1 MNRSVFATSCVLAG
15 PLAWH
20 LVLAE
25 PALLT
30 GPLAKLVLLA
40 EPALHAQEAP
50 RAQQPTDFTGVQL
63 KNKAPVSNE
72 ILKVKFPRPTE
83 TRLKNGM
90 ELLVLE
96 EHRSPT
102 IQVEI
107 AVPASSLNDP
117 ENVSLSAATTTLM
130 RLGTKTRD
138 ARAIA
143 ESLAALGAA
152 ISFNVGDR
160 YAYARF
166 STLTENLDAVMAL
179 AADMLFNP
187 TFPQDELDKWKNQ
200 QLSQLQQIRSLP
212 DFLATERIAKA
223 MYPDDRRS
231 FVMPT
236 AEGVKSL
243 TRDMLVAHY
252 SRIYRPEG
260 GRVTVLGDVRARD
273 ITPKLEAM
281 LADWKG
287 TGTKPPELPLPGQL
301 KGRTVIL
308 VDRPNSVQTAFYLGN
323 RAFDR
328 RNPDYIPAQ
337 VLNRVLG
344 GGPASRLFRNIREAK
359 GYTYGIS
366 SGFTASHY
374 MNMFTLQTSV
384 RTEVTGDA
392 LREMLKE
399 FADIRT
405 RAVPADELENA
416 KRALVASFALSTENQ
431 ATALSQA
438 TQIKEYG
445 FPADYWETY
454 PEKIAAVTAADVQ
467 RVAQK
472 YVPVD
477 DLVIV
482 AVGDAAKIRSVL
494 AEFGSI
500 EEWDSEGRRR

>member
-1 MNRSVFATSCVLAG
+1 MNRTLFAAFCLLVAG
-15 PLAWH
+15 SLGVA
-20 LVLAE
+20 
-25 PALLT
+25 
-30 GPLAKLVLLA
+30 G
-40 EPALHAQEAP
+40 QEAP

-63 KNKAPVSNE
+63 KNKAPISTE
-72 ILKVKFPRPTE
+72 TLRVKFPKPTE
-83 TRLKNGM
+83 SRLKNGM

-102 IQVEI
+102 IQVQI
-107 AVPASSLNDP
+107 AVPASNLNDP
-117 ENVSLSAATTTLM
+117 EGVSLSGATTTLM

-138 ARAIA
+138 AKTIA
-143 ESLAALGAA
+143 ESLAALGSSVTFS
-152 ISFNVGDR
+152 IGDR
-160 YAYARF
+160 YAYASF
-166 STLTENLDAVMAL
+166 STLTENLDATLSLMS
-179 AADMLFNP
+179 DMLFNP
-187 TFPQDELDKWKNQ
+187 AFPQDELDKWKNQ

-212 DFLATERIAKA
+212 DFLTTERLAKA

-236 AEGVKSL
+236 PEGVRGL

-252 SRIYRPEG
+252 QRIYRPEG
-260 GRVTVLGDVRARD
+260 GRITVLGDIRQRD
-273 ITPKLEAM
+273 ITPKLEAL

-287 TGTKPPELPLPGQL
+287 AGIKPPDLPIPGPL

-308 VDRPNSVQTAFYLGN
+308 VDRPKSVQTAFYLGN
-323 RAFDR
+323 RALDR

-337 VLNRVLG
+337 VMNRVLG

-374 MNMFTLQTSV
+374 MNIFTLQTSV

-392 LREMLKE
+392 LREILKE

-405 RAVPADELENA
+405 RPVPADELENA

-431 ATALSQA
+431 ATALSNA

-445 FPADYWETY
+445 FPADYWDTY
-454 PEKIAAVTAADVQ
+454 PEKISAVTAADVQ
-467 RVAQK
+467 RIAQK
-472 YVPVD
+472 YVPLD

-482 AVGDAAKIRSVL
+482 AVGDAAQIRKVL
-494 AEFGSI
+494 AEFGTI
-500 EEWDSEGRRR
+500 EEWDAEGKRR

>member
-1 MNRSVFATSCVLAG
+1 MTLRLAVAHSARSLHGRVFLAASC
-15 PLAWH
+15 
-20 LVLAE
+20 LVLASVSL
-25 PALLT
+25 P
-30 GPLAKLVLLA
+30 
-40 EPALHAQEAP
+40 AQEAP
-50 RAQQPTDFTGVQL
+50 RAQQPADFTGVEL
-63 KNKAPVSNE
+63 KNRAPVSSE
-72 ILKVKFPRPTE
+72 ILKVKFPRPAE
-83 TRLKNGM
+83 SRLKNGM

-102 IQVEI
+102 IQVQI

-117 ENVSLSAATTTLM
+117 EGSPISAATGTLM

-143 ESLAALGAA
+143 ESLAGLGAA
-152 ISFNVGDR
+152 ISFSIGDR
-160 YAYARF
+160 YAYATA
-166 STLTENLDAVMAL
+166 STLSENLDAVMAL
-179 AADMLFNP
+179 MADMLFNP
-187 TFPQDELDKWKNQ
+187 SFPQDELDKWKNQ
-200 QLSQLQQIRSLP
+200 QLSQLQQVRSIP
-212 DFLATERIAKA
+212 DFLSTERIAKA

-236 AEGVKSL
+236 VDAVKGL
-243 TRDMLVAHY
+243 TREMLIAHY
-252 SRIYRPEG
+252 ERIFRPEG
-260 GRVTVLGDVRARD
+260 GRITVLGDTSARS

-281 LADWKG
+281 LAKWTG
-287 TGTKPPELPLPGQL
+287 AGTKPPQLPMPGPL
-301 KGRTVIL
+301 KGRTIML
-308 VDRPNSVQTAFYLGN
+308 VDRANSVQTAFYLGN

-328 RNPDYIPAQ
+328 CSPDFIPAQ
-337 VLNRVLG
+337 VMNRVLG

-366 SGFTASHY
+366 SSFSASHY

-399 FADIRT
+399 FSDIRT
-405 RAVPADELENA
+405 RPVPASELENA

-431 ATALSQA
+431 ATALANA
-438 TQIKEYG
+438 TTLKEYPCL
-445 FPADYWETY
+445 PADYWDTY

-482 AVGDAAKIRSVL
+482 AVGDGAKIRSVL
-494 AEFGSI
+494 SEFGTI
-500 EEWDSEGRRR
+500 EEWDSEGRRRPAK

>member
-1 MNRSVFATSCVLAG
+1 MARLSLAVMCLLLVSATA
-15 PLAWH
+15 P
-20 LVLAE
+20 
-25 PALLT
+25 
-30 GPLAKLVLLA
+30 
-40 EPALHAQEAP
+40 AQEAP
-50 RAQQPTDFTGVQL
+50 RAQQPTDFTGVEL
-63 KNKAPVSNE
+63 KNRAPISNE

-83 TRLKNGM
+83 SRLKNGM

-102 IQVEI
+102 IQVQI

-117 ENVSLSAATTTLM
+117 EGVSLSAATTTLM
-130 RLGTKTRD
+130 RLGTSTRD

-143 ESLAALGAA
+143 ETLAALGAS
-152 ISFNVGDR
+152 INFNVGDR
-160 YAYARF
+160 YAYATV
-166 STLTENLDAVMAL
+166 STLTESLDATLAL
-179 AADMLFNP
+179 LSDMLFNA

-200 QLSQLQQIRSLP
+200 QLSQLQQLRSIP
-212 DFLATERIAKA
+212 DFLSTERIAKA

-236 AEGVKSL
+236 ADGVRSL
-243 TRDMLVAHY
+243 TRDMLVAQY
-252 SRIYRPEG
+252 QRIYRPEG
-260 GRVTVLGDVRARD
+260 GRITVLGDVTQRD
-273 ITPKLEAM
+273 ITPKLEAL

-287 TGTKPPELPLPGQL
+287 AGTKPPALPLPGPL

-308 VDRPNSVQTAFYLGN
+308 VDRPKSVQTAFYLGN
-323 RAFDR
+323 RALDR
-328 RNPDYIPAQ
+328 RSPDYIPAQ
-337 VLNRVLG
+337 VMNRVLG

-374 MNMFTLQTSV
+374 MNIFTLQTSV

-392 LREMLKE
+392 LREILKE
-399 FADIRT
+399 FADVRN
-405 RAVPADELENA
+405 RPVPAEELENA

-431 ATALSQA
+431 ATALSNA
-438 TQIKEYG
+438 TMIREYG
-445 FPADYWETY
+445 FPADYWDTY

-472 YVPVD
+472 YVPLD

-482 AVGDAAKIRSVL
+482 AVGDATQIRKVL
-494 AEFGSI
+494 AEFGTI
-500 EEWDSEGRRR
+500 EEWDAEGRRRTP